1 MPAFTAIA
9 TYLVTAYT
17 GAAIVAGTWAAFSV
31 SLVATGLALVT
42 SRLINGPGGRGGAG
56 GGAENQGVKIQL
68 PPNSTNKI
76 SIVYGTAYQQ
86 GIITDAR
93 ITATSNNTMTYV
105 LTLSEM
111 TDTGS
116 FTINDIYWNDQR
128 LLFDTDGYTVTATET
143 ISFVNGVSSSTINT
157 PFPVGNVRCWT
168 YAGGSSSTNQ
178 IQGPTPAIDAW
189 TLFDDCVQTSTSS
202 WAMSDLVF
210 GIIQLTSS
218 RVEGKEVTGLPTITY
233 DITNSL
239 SNPGE
244 VWVDYMT
251 NSRYGAGFTITE
263 INTST
268 AIGPDQHSLKN
279 ISNQIPANQYEY
291 WPPNTVST
299 ATTASNQVR
308 YEINGVLNTGETV
321 KTNLEKINLASAS
334 YTTYDHKIG
343 QWSVVANRATTGTDV
358 IFAFNDDNIIGD
370 INLSTTPLEDL
381 YNTLEVAFA
390 DRTQRDQIDYYRDS
404 IPGESLNVLET
415 PNEMRLRTD
424 LINNNLQAG
433 RIGLM
438 EIYQSRADLVIS
450 FVADYS
456 ALQVET
462 GDVVSVTNFVLGYT
476 NKLFRVTRVRETEGE
491 DGAIAAEITALE
503 YDPNVYTDYYLVD
516 TAVRPTSGVPVYDLP
531 APSAPV
537 VSGETPV
544 AVDPRFALQ
553 TTIPAGSYP
562 IDSVQ
567 ALVSTDGV
575 NYSSLSTFIG
585 DGVFDPGDVVT
596 TYYIYGL
603 GANTYYFKARLI
615 VGGIPG
621 PLSAASAAF
630 DWNPTFLEGNFDF
643 QIP

>member
-42 SRLINGPGGRGGAG
+42 SRLINGPGARGGSG

-76 SIVYGTAYQQ
+76 PIVYGTAYQQ

-116 FTINDIYWNDQR
+116 FTVNDIYWNDQR

-143 ISFVNGVSSSTINT
+143 KSFVNGVSSSTINT
-157 PFPVGNVRCWT
+157 PFPVGYVKCWT
-168 YAGGSSSTNQ
+168 YAGGSSSTYQ

-218 RVEGKEVTGLPTITY
+218 REAGKEITGLPTITY

-279 ISNQIPANQYEY
+279 ISNEIPANQYEY

-308 YEINGVLNTGETV
+308 YQINGVLNTGETV

-343 QWSVVANRATTGTDV
+343 QWSVVANRATTSTDV
-358 IFAFNDDNIIGD
+358 IFAFTDDNIIGD
-370 INLSTTPLEDL
+370 ITLTTTPLEDL
-381 YNTLEVAFA
+381 YNNLEVAFA

-404 IPGESLNVLET
+404 ISTSSLNVLET

-424 LINNNLQAG
+424 LINNNIQAG

-438 EIYQSRADLVIS
+438 ELYQSRADLVIT

-491 DGAIAAEITALE
+491 DAALAAEITALE

-516 TAVRPTSGVPVYDLP
+516 TSVKPTSGVPVYDIP

-537 VSGETPV
+537 VINENPV
-544 AVDPRFALQ
+544 GTLPNFSLQ
-553 TTIPAGSYP
+553 TTVPTGSYP
-562 IDSVQ
+562 IDSIQ

-575 NYSSLSTFIG
+575 NYSVLDTFVG
-585 DGVFDPGDVVT
+585 DGVFDPGDVVNAS
-596 TYYIYGL
+596 IYNIGQ
-603 GANTYYFKARLI
+603 GSYYFKARL
-615 VGGIPG
+615 VSGGIPG
-621 PLSAASAAF
+621 AESPASDELIWEPTF
-630 DWNPTFLEGNFDF
+630 TDWNFNFGVI
-643 QIP
+643 Q

>member
-9 TYLVTAYT
+9 AYIVTAYT
-17 GAAIVAGTWAAFSV
+17 GAAIVAGTWAAFAVSV
-31 SLVATGLALVT
+31 VATGLALVT
-42 SRLINGPGGRGGAG
+42 SRLINGPGARGGSG
-56 GGAENQGVKIQL
+56 GGAENQGVKVQL

-76 SIVYGTAYQQ
+76 PIVYGTAYQQ

-93 ITATSNNTMTYV
+93 ISATSNNTMTYV

-111 TDTGS
+111 TDSGS
-116 FTINDIYWNDQR
+116 FTVNDIYWNDQR
-128 LLFDTDGYTVTATET
+128 MLFDTDGYTVTATET

-157 PFPVGNVRCWT
+157 PFAVGNVRCWT

-189 TLFDDCVQTSTSS
+189 TLFNDCVQTSTSS

-210 GIIQLTSS
+210 GVVQLTFSPE
-218 RVEGKEVTGLPTITY
+218 VGKEVNGLPTITY

-251 NSRYGAGFTITE
+251 NSRYGCGFTITE

-279 ISNQIPANQYEY
+279 ISNEIPGNQYEY

-334 YTTYDHKIG
+334 YTTFDHKVG
-343 QWSVVANRATTGTDV
+343 QWSVVANRATTSTDT
-358 IFAFNDDNIIGD
+358 IFAFTDDNIIGD
-370 INLSTTPLEDL
+370 ITLTTTPLEDL
-381 YNTLEVAFA
+381 YNLLEVAFA
-390 DRTQRDQIDYYRDS
+390 DRTQRDQVDYYRDS
-404 IPGESLNVLET
+404 ISTSSLNVLET

-424 LINNNLQAG
+424 LINNNIQAG

-438 EIYQSRADLVIS
+438 ELYQSRADLVIT

-491 DGAIAAEITALE
+491 DGALAAEITALE

-516 TAVRPTSGVPVYDLP
+516 TSVRPTSGVPVYDIP
-531 APSAPV
+531 APPAPV
-537 VSGETPV
+537 VSSESPV
-544 AVDPRFALQ
+544 GPYPNFSLQ
-553 TTIPAGSYP
+553 TTVPAGSYP
-562 IDSVQ
+562 IDSIQ
-567 ALVSTDGV
+567 ALFSTDGV
-575 NYSSLSTFIG
+575 NYSLLSTFYG
-585 DGVFDPGDVVT
+585 DGVFDPGDTVT
-596 TYYIYGL
+596 AYIYNL
-603 GANTYYFKARLI
+603 GQGSYYFKARL
-615 VGGIPG
+615 VSGGIPG
-621 PLSAASAAF
+621 TLSEASSQF
-630 DWNPTFLEGNFDF
+630 VWDPTFTGWSYDF
-643 QIP
+643 GG

>member
-1 MPAFTAIA
+1 MPGFTAIA
-9 TYLVTAYT
+9 TYLVSAYT
-17 GAAIVAGTWAAFSV
+17 GAAVVAGTWAAFSV

-56 GGAENQGVKIQL
+56 GGAENQGVKVQL

-76 SIVYGTAYQQ
+76 PVVYGTAYQQ

-93 ITATSNNTMTYV
+93 ITAASNNTMTYV

-128 LLFDTDGYTVTATET
+128 MLFGTDGYTVTATE
-143 ISFVNGVSSSTINT
+143 IKSFIDGVSSSTIST
-157 PFPVGNVRCWT
+157 AYAGNIQCWT
-168 YAGGSSSTNQ
+168 YAGGSSSANQ
-178 IQGPTPAIDAW
+178 IQGPTPAVDAY

-210 GIIQLTSS
+210 GIIKLTYSG
-218 RVEGKEVTGLPTITY
+218 VPGKEITGLPTITY

-279 ISNQIPANQYEY
+279 ISNQIPANQFEY
-291 WPPNTVST
+291 WPPNSVST

-334 YTTYDHKIG
+334 YTTYDHKMG
-343 QWSVVANRATTGTDV
+343 QWSVVANRATTSTDV

-404 IPGESLNVLET
+404 IPGPSLNVLET

-424 LINNNLQAG
+424 LINNNIQAG

-503 YDPNVYTDYYLVD
+503 YDANVYTDYYLVD
-516 TAVRPTSGVPVYDLP
+516 TSVRPTSGVPVYNIP

-537 VSGETPV
+537 VSSQDPV
-544 AVDPRFALQ
+544 GTFPRFALQ
-553 TTIPAGSYP
+553 TTIPSGSFP

-575 NYSSLSTFIG
+575 NYSSLNTFVG

-596 TYYIYGL
+596 SYIYGL
-603 GANTYYFKARLI
+603 GPNTYYFKARLI

-621 PLSAASAAF
+621 TLSAASTAF
-630 DWNPTFLEGNFDF
+630 NWEPTFTEWNFDNGNII
-643 QIP
+643 Q